1 MNIGVSDHQAKWY
14 AVRTKPKEE
23 DRADINL
30 RSWQVQTFT
39 PKLKELRASGYG
51 TRYVSKPLFGRYI
64 FAHFDATTQLHQINY
79 TRGVENVVSFGG
91 HPISINDEVID
102 LIREQVE
109 DDGFVCMVDELKP
122 GDQVRVN
129 SGPLQSVIGVF
140 ERKLKDKDRVRIL
153 LNAMNYQSHLLID
166 REMVEK
172 VY

>member
-1 MNIGVSDHQAKWY
+1 MNLGASDHQAKWY

-23 DRADINL
+23 DRADMNL
-30 RSWQVQTFT
+30 RSWQVQTFA
-39 PKLKELRASGYG
+39 PKLKELRGAGYG
-51 TRYVSKPLFGRYI
+51 SRYVSKPLFCRYI

-79 TRGVENVVSFGG
+79 TRGVQNVVSFGG
-91 HPISINDEVID
+91 HPISINDEIID

-109 DDGFVCMVDELKP
+109 DGFVCMLDELKP

-140 ERKLKDKDRVRIL
+140 ERKLKDKDRVKIL
-153 LNAMNYQSHLLID
+153 LNAMNYQGHLMID

-172 VY
+172 VH

>member
-1 MNIGVSDHQAKWY
+1 MNIGIWDHEAKWY

-23 DRADINL
+23 DRADMNL

-51 TRYVSKPLFGRYI
+51 SRYVSKPLFGRYI

-79 TRGVENVVSFGG
+79 TRGVQNVVSFGG
-91 HPISINDEVID
+91 HPIAINDEVID

-109 DDGFVCMVDELKP
+109 DDGFVRMLDELKL
-122 GDQVRVN
+122 GDQVRIN

-172 VY
+172 VH